1 MIMMFRGKSDTFI
14 LGHDDMTIGT
24 HFTSD
29 GRYLKR
35 RVRFCSQK
43 RCNRKKIILHIS
55 LKQLRFTGGGG
66 FVYFSCKPESNL
78 SCIRISS
85 HQSLFYIN

>member
-1 MIMMFRGKSDTFI
+1 MMFRGKSDTFI

-55 LKQLRFTGGGG
+55 LKQLRFTGGGL
-66 FVYFSCKPESNL
+66 FIFLVNL
-78 SCIRISS
+78 KVICLVLELVVINHCFIS
-85 HQSLFYIN
+85 IN

>member
-1 MIMMFRGKSDTFI
+1 MFRGKSDTFI

-43 RCNRKKIILHIS
+43 RCNRKKISPHVFKTIKIY
-55 LKQLRFTGGGG
+55 RGGGL
-66 FVYFSCKPESNL
+66 FIFLVNL
-78 SCIRISS
+78 KVICLALELVVINHCFIS
-85 HQSLFYIN
+85 IN